1 MKKKNKGRKREEWWA
16 SHLRRRE
23 SRTQSQASSHLGGR
37 LTEAP
42 PAVPEAPAVVPEAA
56 PEAAPEAPAEECEEE
71 QWSGEEVFGSSD
83 EEVREEACINVSGW
97 WLCYV
102 CIWCT

>member
-37 LTEAP
+37 L
-42 PAVPEAPAVVPEAA
+42 PEAPLAVPEAA
-56 PEAAPEAPAEECEEE
+56 PEAAPEAPAEEWEEE
-71 QWSGEEVFGSSD
+71 QWSGEEVFSSSD

>member
-37 LTEAP
+37 R
-42 PAVPEAPAVVPEAA
+42 PEAPLAVPEAA

-71 QWSGEEVFGSSD
+71 QWSGEEVFSSSD
-83 EEVREEACINVSGW
+83 EEVWEEACINVSGW

>member
-1 MKKKNKGRKREEWWA
+1 MKKTNKGRKREEWWA

-23 SRTQSQASSHLGGR
+23 SRTQSQAISYLGGR

-42 PAVPEAPAVVPEAA
+42 LAVPEAPLAVPEAA

-71 QWSGEEVFGSSD
+71 QWSGEEVFRSSD
-83 EEVREEACINVSGW
+83 EEVREEVREEA
-97 WLCYV
+97 